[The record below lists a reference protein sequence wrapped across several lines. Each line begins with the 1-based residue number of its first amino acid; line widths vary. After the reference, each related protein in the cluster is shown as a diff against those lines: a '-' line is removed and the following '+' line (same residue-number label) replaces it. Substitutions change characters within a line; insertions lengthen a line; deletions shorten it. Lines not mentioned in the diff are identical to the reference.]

1 MKKQSVLISI
11 SLFISLFIYLFYRTD
26 RTLVNRIAIHLI
38 SLPAYNGL
46 KASVAAAFPL
56 HDIII
61 FSLPEGLWVF
71 CITLTS
77 AHYYIRLA
85 GRQMDCLY
93 FPLIFSVGLELLQL
107 LHITNGRF
115 DIMDIGVSLLF
126 WLLGTYLVNAR
137 HQKQNILTQLNFK
150 TTVCLT
156 SYCIVYFAHV
166 FK

>member
-1 MKKQSVLISI
+1 MKRQSVLISI

-26 RTLVNRIAIHLI
+26 RTLVNQIAIHLI
-38 SLPAYNGL
+38 SFDTYSSL
-46 KASVAAAFPL
+46 KASIAGALPL
-56 HDIII
+56 SNIIV

-77 AHYYIRLA
+77 RHYYVRLA

-93 FPLIFSVGLELLQL
+93 IPLLFSVGLELFQF

-115 DIMDIGVSLLF
+115 DLMDIGISFIF
-126 WLLGTYLVNAR
+126 WRLGAYLVSGP
-137 HQKQNILTQLNFK
+137 HQKQNILTQLNLK
-150 TTVCLT
+150 TTVCLA